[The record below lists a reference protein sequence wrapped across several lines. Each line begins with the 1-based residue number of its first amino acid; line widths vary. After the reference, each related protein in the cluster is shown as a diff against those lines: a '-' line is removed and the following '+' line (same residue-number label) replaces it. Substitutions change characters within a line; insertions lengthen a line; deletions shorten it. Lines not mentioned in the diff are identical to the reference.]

1 MGSTTVNARLA
12 LGGLL
17 LLGFA
22 DLGLINFSLA
32 PRYAEEQAQ
41 QADGGRPE
49 GKGTAQPTT
58 APKPPA
64 VTSTSVAV
72 APTLAPVPVQT
83 PPETEPTS
91 EPVAA
96 APTATATTEPVVVGT
111 GPEPV
116 PTAPRKPVPAPVKPP
131 VVASTDKA
139 SGATDILFELDSNF
153 LTLTAKAT
161 LDEVVRRLKAN
172 QRLRVHVRGH
182 SDQLGSHE
190 HNLGL
195 SRRRAAAVENYLLS
209 QGVPSSRIS
218 TEAVGGMKPADSTN
232 TPTAWARNR
241 RVEIEWR

>member
-17 LLGFA
+17 LLGVA

-32 PRYAEEQAQ
+32 PRYAAEQAQ
-41 QADGGRPE
+41 QANGGRPE
-49 GKGTAQPTT
+49 GRGTAQPTT

-72 APTLAPVPVQT
+72 APTPAPTPVQAPPPT
-83 PPETEPTS
+83 PEPTS
-91 EPVAA
+91 EP
-96 APTATATTEPVVVGT
+96 ATKPSATTEPAVVASA
-111 GPEPV
+111 PEPV
-116 PTAPRKPVPAPVKPP
+116 ATAPQKPEPAPEKPP
-131 VVASTDKA
+131 AVASSDKP
-139 SGATDILFELDSNF
+139 SGVSDILFELDSNL
-153 LTLTAKAT
+153 LTLTAKGT
-161 LDEVVRRLKAN
+161 LDEVLKQLKGN
-172 QRLRVHVRGH
+172 PNSRVHIRGH

-190 HNLGL
+190 HNLEL

-209 QGVPSSRIS
+209 HGVPSSRIS

>member
-41 QADGGRPE
+41 QAHGGRPD
-49 GKGTAQPTT
+49 GKGAAQPTT

-64 VTSTSVAV
+64 VNSTSVAV
-72 APTLAPVPVQT
+72 APTQAPTPVQA
-83 PPETEPTS
+83 PPPKPEPTS
-91 EPVAA
+91 EP
-96 APTATATTEPVVVGT
+96 APAATATTEPAVVASA
-111 GPEPV
+111 PEPIA
-116 PTAPRKPVPAPVKPP
+116 TAPQKPEPAPEKPP
-131 VVASTDKA
+131 AVASTDA
-139 SGATDILFELDSNF
+139 AGVADILFELDSNL
-153 LTLTAKAT
+153 LTLTAKGT
-161 LDEVVRRLKAN
+161 LDEVVQRLKSN
-172 QRLRVHVRGH
+172 QSLRVHVRGH

-190 HNLGL
+190 HNLEL

-209 QGVPSSRIS
+209 HGVPSSRIS